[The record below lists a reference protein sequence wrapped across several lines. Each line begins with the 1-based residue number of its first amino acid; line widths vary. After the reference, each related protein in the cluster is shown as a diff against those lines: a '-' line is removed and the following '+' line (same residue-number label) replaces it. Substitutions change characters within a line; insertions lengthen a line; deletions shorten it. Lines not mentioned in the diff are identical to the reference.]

1 MAVSCRGGEFASR
14 SVCMATTL
22 QGSLVL
28 RSVCG
33 SQLSC
38 TVSKRLIIIIIII
51 ISQYLYATLIFR
63 REFVHR
69 ISEG

>member
-14 SVCMATTL
+14 SVCMAATL
-22 QGSLVL
+22 QGSVVSRL
-28 RSVCG
+28 VCG

-38 TVSKRLIIIIIII
+38 TVSKRLIIIII
-51 ISQYLYATLIFR
+51 SQYLYAALIFR

-69 ISEG
+69 I